1 MLAKTLGKVP
11 FALLCLTVGGLLTTI
26 GIAAYILDYAAL
38 NIAGFFYGIPLI
50 LAGLALKITELKPVP
65 VTQPPSPEVSNLRA
79 QQATSTQSQIWQDVT
94 RYRYGQSAHLDST
107 LKALGLSPTEEERP
121 ELIGIYE
128 TTRAGAYTLVLEFDS
143 PLIDF
148 EVWQQKQEKMTQFFG
163 PGVQVELSQPGDDQV
178 DVAIVATPA
187 A

>member
-1 MLAKTLGKVP
+1 MFAKMLGKIP
-11 FALLCLTVGGLLTTI
+11 FALLCLGAGGILTTVGI
-26 GIAAYILDYAAL
+26 VAYILDYAAM
-38 NIAGFFYGIPLI
+38 NIGGFFYGIPLI
-50 LAGLALKITELKPVP
+50 LAGLALKITELQPVP
-65 VTQPPSPEVSNLRA
+65 ITQPTPSEVHTLRA

-107 LKALGLSPTEEERP
+107 LKALGLSPTEKARP

-128 TTRAGAYTLVLEFDS
+128 TSRAGAYTLVLEFDS
-143 PLIDF
+143 PLVDF
-148 EVWQQKQEKMTQFFG
+148 DVWQQKQEKMTKFFG
-163 PGVQVELSQPGDDQV
+163 PGIQVELSQPQDDQV